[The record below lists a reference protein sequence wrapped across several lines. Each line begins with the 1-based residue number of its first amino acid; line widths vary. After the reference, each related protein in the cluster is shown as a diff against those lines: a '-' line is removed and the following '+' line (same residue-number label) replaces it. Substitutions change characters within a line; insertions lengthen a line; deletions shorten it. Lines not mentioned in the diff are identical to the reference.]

1 MHTRAAARLATL
13 IKTQALG
20 GTMSTLERELDILII
35 GAGQAGLAAGY
46 YLRQTPYRF
55 QLIESHPRI
64 GESWRQRYDSL
75 MLFTPRAYSAL
86 PGHTLSGERAGYPT
100 KDELADYLEDYARHF
115 ALPVVV
121 GTSIQRLERTV
132 AGFRAST

>member
-1 MHTRAAARLATL
+1 MT
-13 IKTQALG
+13 
-20 GTMSTLERELDILII
+20 TLERSLDILII

-55 QLIESHPRI
+55 QLVESHSRI

-75 MLFTPRAYSAL
+75 ILFTPRAYSAL
-86 PGHTLSGERAGYPT
+86 PGRAFSGESEGYPT
-100 KDELADYLEDYARHF
+100 KDQLADYLEDYARHF

-121 GTSIQRLERTV
+121 STSAGYTTASPDIEEVHAYGRAAVYPCQGRTNML
-132 AGFRAST
+132 